1 MKDVIVDNFQN
12 TVSES
17 LVRHKSIVDIM
28 TKLSES
34 NARINRALAK
44 AITTCGCV
52 NVSAKKQ
59 KIPENASLEDISKI
73 FNNQIQGKL
82 CDNCRE
88 VLEEEIGSELY
99 YLAAFCNSLDLD
111 LFDILIKQYNHIN
124 TLGKYRML

>member
-1 MKDVIVDNFQN
+1 MKDIIVDDFQN
-12 TVSES
+12 AVSES

-28 TKLSES
+28 TKLTES

-44 AITTCGCV
+44 SVTTCGCIDI
-52 NVSAKKQ
+52 SAKKQ
-59 KIPENASLEDISKI
+59 QIPDDASLDSVFEL

-99 YLAAFCNSLDLD
+99 YLAAFSNSLDLD
-111 LFDILIKQYNHIN
+111 LFDILIKQYNQIK
-124 TLGKYRML
+124 TLGKFRML